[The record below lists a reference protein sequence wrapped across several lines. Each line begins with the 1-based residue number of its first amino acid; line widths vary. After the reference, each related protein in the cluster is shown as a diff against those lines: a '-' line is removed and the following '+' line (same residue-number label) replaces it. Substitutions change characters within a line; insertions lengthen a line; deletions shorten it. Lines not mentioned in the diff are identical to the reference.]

1 MQTSSPS
8 AKGVILITGA
18 SSGLGMGMAREFSN
32 RGYDLA
38 LCARRLDALNELK
51 AELTGTRV
59 EVAALDVTDHA
70 AVFETFRHL
79 RQQFGLL
86 DKIIINAG
94 IGAGAPIGKGGF
106 EQNRATLEVNL
117 IAALAQAEAAMEIFR
132 DQNKGHLVFMSS
144 LSAIRGMRGQ
154 MTSYAASK
162 AGLAH
167 LAEGLRLE
175 TLRKP
180 ITVTTLM
187 PGYIKS
193 EMTAGQDAA
202 KTPFIIDGIKGARL
216 LADAVESGRAQA
228 TIPRWPWT
236 VVRGIMRV
244 SPLWLLRRMN

>member
-18 SSGLGMGMAREFSN
+18 SSGLGLGMAREFSK

-38 LCARRLDALNELK
+38 LCARRLDALKALK
-51 AELTGTRV
+51 TELTGTRV

-70 AVFETFRHL
+70 AVFETFQHFH
-79 RQQFGLL
+79 QKFGQL
-86 DKIIINAG
+86 DKIIVNAG
-94 IGAGAPIGKGGF
+94 IATGAPIGKGGF

-117 IAALAQAEAAMEIFR
+117 ISALAQAEAAMEIFR
-132 DQNKGHLVFMSS
+132 AQNKGHLVFMSS
-144 LSAIRGMRGQ
+144 MSAIRGMRGQ

-175 TLRKP
+175 TLNKP

-193 EMTAGQDAA
+193 EMNAGQASA
-202 KTPFIIDGIKGARL
+202 KTPFIIEGAKGARL

-228 TIPRWPWT
+228 MIPKWPW
-236 VVRGIMRV
+236 VVIRDIMRA
-244 SPLWLLRRMN
+244 SPLWLLRRMT